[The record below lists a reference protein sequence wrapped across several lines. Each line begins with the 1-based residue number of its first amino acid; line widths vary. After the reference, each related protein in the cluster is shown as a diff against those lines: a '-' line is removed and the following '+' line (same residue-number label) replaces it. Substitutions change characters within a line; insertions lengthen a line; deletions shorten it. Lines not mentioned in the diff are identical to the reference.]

1 MNSTFDQI
9 GIHRLEAGGAQQNG
23 GGTGA
28 LMVLRVVGPGTPR
41 RYLRRNYHDL
51 EQLLWSIL
59 DEERRQAKAVWG
71 PKCR

>member
-28 LMVLRVVGPGTPR
+28 LMVLRVVG
-41 RYLRRNYHDL
+41 RRNYHDL